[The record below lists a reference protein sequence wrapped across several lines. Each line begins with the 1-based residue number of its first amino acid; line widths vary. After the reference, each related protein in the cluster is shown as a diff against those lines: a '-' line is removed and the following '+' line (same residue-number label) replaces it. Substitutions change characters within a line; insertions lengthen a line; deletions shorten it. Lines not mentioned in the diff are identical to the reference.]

1 MASYWLFECRYIKYN
16 LSITYNMYI
25 KYILRRI
32 AAWIFFSF
40 RETFVMNTYV
50 HIYIGMYVFSDRSV
64 ESEAT
69 SYSSSF

>member
-1 MASYWLFECRYIKYN
+1 
-16 LSITYNMYI
+16 MYI

-69 SYSSSF
+69 FYSSSF